1 MSFNV
6 KTFLLFPEIV
16 PFFTI
21 GFAELKLTLSSG
33 SVITISVSEMLR
45 PAVFN
50 SYSKRSERSPENF
63 RF

>member
-6 KTFLLFPEIV
+6 KIFLFFPEIV

-21 GFAELKLTLSSG
+21 GFFELKLILSSG